1 VKEKRRRPEG
11 PQKLPRPESLKK
23 VLSEYLDTKGLTR
36 RVNQANAI
44 DDWAEVVG
52 PQIAKVTEALSITPD
67 GTIFVAVT
75 TNGWMTELSLMEPE
89 LVRALNSHAGGWR
102 VRKIRFRL
110 KG

>member
-1 VKEKRRRPEG
+1 MSREKRQRPET
-11 PQKLPRPESLKK
+11 LKQ
-23 VLSEYLDTKGLTR
+23 VLAQYLDTKGLTR
-36 RVNQANAI
+36 RVQQANAI

-52 PQIAKVTEALSITPD
+52 PQIAKVTEALSVTRD
-67 GTIFVAVT
+67 GTLFIAVT

-89 LVRALNSHAGGWR
+89 LVRALNSHAGAWR

>member
-11 PQKLPRPESLKK
+11 AQKLPRPESLKQ

-89 LVRALNSHAGGWR
+89 LVRALNSHAGAWR